1 MFKLQK
7 TIFQLLIFFSSLF
20 QFLRIFINCQQSS
33 SGNKEF
39 PQEKPLNKFLYQ
51 LQKSEGVKEE
61 ISNYSPPPINPLFF
75 SLNNLRNP
83 PPPTH
88 LQSQI
93 HSNILLLPNPA
104 QLPSIFRLSATP
116 MSQSQAFPLN
126 SSLNSLLEK
135 QISTQNELFTTKST
149 ISNSFVSTEENSRSS
164 SVSQNNFEEE
174 SSTSTSSPSTNSF
187 SSSPSPESTTTNNLF
202 STSSTQSLQLST
214 TLDFPTFLQSVNI
227 SEKYKEEFLKLME
240 SEILRRLE
248 NRLNENNKEEKIET
262 ETNPIV
268 EEIQRKQN
276 KQQTENLHYIKE
288 ENENN
293 FGGSRR
299 INSDF
304 PKRSELRTV
313 NTRLFSLLTSG
324 EGVIGGGNDQ
334 QERTLIDQFNSNSAE
349 NLNNNSLNEND
360 YRKREQEEFDKLLSK
375 LNEETNKQQQK
386 EEEEHFFEN
395 NNKKENEDVDLINLL
410 IPSKLSKPLWATQTT
425 TTITIN
431 NNNDLAPNKKQLI
444 ITTTITPKIEIN
456 EDRDRA
462 IMMLKNRNHRASLIK
477 N

>member
-7 TIFQLLIFFSSLF
+7 TIFHFSSLF

-33 SGNKEF
+33 SGNKEL

-61 ISNYSPPPINPLFF
+61 ISNYSPPPPINPLFF
-75 SLNNLRNP
+75 PLNNLRNP
-83 PPPTH
+83 PPPPSTL

-135 QISTQNELFTTKST
+135 QISSGTQNELFTTKST
-149 ISNSFVSTEENSRSS
+149 TISNSFVSTEESTSS
-164 SVSQNNFEEE
+164 TVSSKNFEEKST
-174 SSTSTSSPSTNSF
+174 SSTSSSTF
-187 SSSPSPESTTTNNLF
+187 SSSISTESTPTPNLF
-202 STSSTQSLQLST
+202 STSSTQSPQLST

-240 SEILRRLE
+240 SEISRRLE
-248 NRLNENNKEEKIET
+248 NRLNENNKEEKILENEKI

-276 KQQTENLHYIKE
+276 KQENLHYIKE

-293 FGGSRR
+293 FGGSGR
-299 INSDF
+299 INSDSS
-304 PKRSELRTV
+304 KRSELRTV
-313 NTRLFSLLTSG
+313 NTRLFSLLSSG
-324 EGVIGGGNDQ
+324 EGGIGGGN
-334 QERTLIDQFNSNSAE
+334 AE
-349 NLNNNSLNEND
+349 NLNNNSLTEND

-375 LNEETNKQQQK
+375 LNEETNKQEG
-386 EEEEHFFEN
+386 EEEQFFE
-395 NNKKENEDVDLINLL
+395 NKKENEDVDLINLL
-410 IPSKLSKPLWATQTT
+410 IPSKIPKPIWATT
-425 TTITIN
+425 TTAITIN
-431 NNNDLAPNKKQLI
+431 NNLPSNKI

-462 IMMLKNRNHRASLIK
+462 IMIFGLVKIQKQNLSI
-477 N
+477 

>member
-51 LQKSEGVKEE
+51 LQKSEGIKEE
-61 ISNYSPPPINPLFF
+61 ISNYSPPSPPINPLFF
-75 SLNNLRNP
+75 PLNNLRNP
-83 PPPTH
+83 PPPPTL

-135 QISTQNELFTTKST
+135 QISTQNELVFTTKS
-149 ISNSFVSTEENSRSS
+149 INRNSFVSTEESS
-164 SVSQNNFEEE
+164 SVSPNNFEEE
-174 SSTSTSSPSTNSF
+174 KSSSSSTSPSTNYF
-187 SSSPSPESTTTNNLF
+187 SSPSSPESTTTTTTNLF
-202 STSSTQSLQLST
+202 STSSTQSPQLST

-240 SEILRRLE
+240 NEISRRLE
-248 NRLNENNKEEKIET
+248 NRLNENNKEEKIEI

-293 FGGSRR
+293 FGESRR

-313 NTRLFSLLTSG
+313 NTRLFSLLASG
-324 EGVIGGGNDQ
+324 EGGIGGGNGDQ
-334 QERTLIDQFNSNSAE
+334 QERQF
-349 NLNNNSLNEND
+349 LNC
-360 YRKREQEEFDKLLSK
+360 
-375 LNEETNKQQQK
+375 
-386 EEEEHFFEN
+386 
-395 NNKKENEDVDLINLL
+395 
-410 IPSKLSKPLWATQTT
+410 
-425 TTITIN
+425 
-431 NNNDLAPNKKQLI
+431 
-444 ITTTITPKIEIN
+444 
-456 EDRDRA
+456 
-462 IMMLKNRNHRASLIK
+462 
-477 N
+477 